1 MKSRPARSIGVAPR
15 GEKTK
20 KKTKKR
26 PKKKDDFLL
35 IDDYRFRAAFAE
47 RSGGVRGEEKESA
60 LVRARDGETRCLRG
74 GCVFGRE
81 GEKEG
86 RERRDVK

>member
-1 MKSRPARSIGVAPR
+1 MI
-15 GEKTK
+15 
-20 KKTKKR
+20 
-26 PKKKDDFLL
+26 
-35 IDDYRFRAAFAE
+35 IAFALLLL
-47 RSGGVRGEEKESA
+47 RGAGGGVRGEEKESA